1 MTESVEGRPRHILI
15 TGASQGIGRALAR
28 LYARPA
34 THLSLF
40 GRSVERLEEVAAACR
55 SQGATVCLSI
65 VDVTDAPGMAHAIGE
80 ALKRAPIDILIAN
93 AGIGGA
99 QAMAGPSGEAP
110 AATYALVNVNFIGVV
125 NTVTPALEPMTARKR
140 GQIVIVSSLA
150 GHIPMPSSPAYSA
163 SKAAVRTYGIALD
176 RLVRQSGVRI
186 CVVSPGFVET
196 AMSESLSMKL
206 PHLVPVEKAAQII
219 AEGVA
224 KGRREIIFPWQMAL
238 IARVL
243 ALLPDR
249 LLVHVLARSQARLKS

>member
-1 MTESVEGRPRHILI
+1 MTERFEGVPRHILI

-28 LYARPA
+28 LYARPG

-40 GRSVERLEEVAAACR
+40 ARSAERLEEVAADCR
-55 SQGATVCLSI
+55 GLGATVCPNIL
-65 VDVTDAPGMAHAIGE
+65 DVTDAAGMALAIGE
-80 ALKRAPIDILIAN
+80 ALERAPIDILIAN

-99 QAMAGPSGEAP
+99 QAMAGPSGEVP
-110 AATYALVNVNFIGVV
+110 SATRELVNVNFMGVV
-125 NTVTPALEPMTARKR
+125 NTVTPALAAMTARGR

-163 SKAAVRTYGIALD
+163 SKAGARTYGIALD
-176 RLVRQSGVRI
+176 RLVRGSGVRV

-196 AMSESLSMKL
+196 TMSESLSMEL
-206 PHLVPVEKAAQII
+206 PHLVPVEKAARII